1 MSTLI
6 SNQCDIFELERIMN
20 YKTHV
25 EVIKNF
31 CEEYNFFAFRDNSYR
46 LYIDEN
52 NFIEILIETETN
64 YNYFEV
70 IYRYEINNDLINVHK
85 KIMTSKRINFVCIN
99 KNDIKEHIYNIL
111 RETIISLISSVY
123 KTIVFKGILKNPIE
137 TPNEI
142 AHVFV

>member
-1 MSTLI
+1 
-6 SNQCDIFELERIMN
+6 
-20 YKTHV
+20 
-25 EVIKNF
+25 
-31 CEEYNFFAFRDNSYR
+31 
-46 LYIDEN
+46 
-52 NFIEILIETETN
+52 
-64 YNYFEV
+64 
-70 IYRYEINNDLINVHK
+70 
-85 KIMTSKRINFVCIN
+85 MTSKRINFVCIN

>member
-1 MSTLI
+1 MTTLI

-31 CEEYNFFAFRDNSYR
+31 CEEYNFFKFRDNSYR
-46 LYIDEN
+46 LYIDKN
-52 NFIEILIETETN
+52 NFIEILIDTETKC
-64 YNYFEV
+64 FEV
-70 IYRYEINNDLINVHK
+70 VYRYEINNDLINIHK
-85 KIMTSKRINFVCIN
+85 KLITSKQFTFVGIN

-111 RETIISLISSVY
+111 SETIISLISSVY
-123 KTIVFKGILKNPIE
+123 KTIVFNRILKNPIE